1 MCKLLHQ
8 PADTSFSDSG
18 SNEREV
24 VTAQCSSYPCDSA
37 CDMTITPCN
46 GLIFEETWDD
56 FNLNRWKHEL
66 TMSGGG
72 NWEFQVYTNNRT
84 NSYVR
89 DNTLFI
95 KPVRSAKKL

>member
-1 MCKLLHQ
+1 
-8 PADTSFSDSG
+8 
-18 SNEREV
+18 
-24 VTAQCSSYPCDSA
+24 
-37 CDMTITPCN
+37 
-46 GLIFEETWDD
+46 
-56 FNLNRWKHEL
+56 
-66 TMSGGG
+66 MSGGG